1 MNQSGRVLPKKTQ
14 KKNKKTDKQNPDEIR
29 TATQLIKK
37 SNYDQYNLINQFD
50 ENKIDKLIEE
60 IDEIMKDKDSYQIIK
75 YQHVLDLIFT
85 RFPNKNVFTQEPIL
99 QKQDDTLINLKPSI
113 LDPKFQEKINRKKEF
128 MMYKNKAPLDSVVK
142 NDEYK
147 DKKLDYILN
156 NEIEKKCGK
165 FELTS
170 TQKFLKRFLN
180 PRNPYRSM
188 LLFHGTGVGKSCSA
202 VSIAEGF
209 LPELRKINKKVY
221 VLLNPSVK
229 ESFRK
234 NIFLKLKLDGDSED
248 VYEQC
253 TRDAYLKN
261 ITLKNTEKNRYK
273 IKKII
278 DQQINNSYEFMGYL
292 QFANMVESKIINK
305 IKQREDL
312 TKKEK
317 NERIM
322 TGIRQLFS
330 ESVIII
336 DEVHNIKQNS
346 GNDKE
351 EKKIT
356 SVLEE
361 VIRYA
366 ENLKLILLTATPMFD
381 VPDEIIY
388 ILNLLLLNERRGKMS
403 EKVFFKNNK
412 LIDSNINLFRYKT
425 QGLVSYV
432 RGENPIF
439 FPAKLYP
446 DEVIDINMMPTTTVI
461 NSNEVEIPENERISN
476 LQLVPAVMGKIQ
488 QEIYDQVLL
497 EDKDSFRSA
506 TVNCSNI
513 VFPSNE
519 DVLKSKYGKSGFNA
533 CFEKVGE
540 GTGIRSLKY
549 KPVRDFDFDNFVSSI
564 GDYSGKIET
573 ILDNIKKST
582 GVVFIYSRFVWSGII
597 PIAFCL
603 EKLGFSRYGSGGNLL
618 TGITPSKD
626 FKIKNVDTPR
636 YIVITG
642 ESAFDSESIYKQ
654 YLDIEKD
661 NADGSQVKVILGTES
676 AAEGL
681 DFKMIREVH
690 ILEPYF
696 HLSKNDQVI
705 GRGIRRCSHKQLDF
719 KDRNV
724 TVYQYAGVKHGEKGN
739 RPYTETVDF
748 DLYRKAELKDKNV
761 AKVTYELKKNSVD
774 CEINYPI
781 NTFFDE
787 KWNEPIVIRNS
798 RGSKKVITLGNSKNS
813 NGDYKNDFE
822 RDCNYEKCVYKCS
835 SSINNWDDNSTF
847 KYPDDILDLVFE
859 VQESVINILKKN
871 NAIHM
876 TDLLNHYEIMKLN
889 IKDEKEMLY
898 YALDDLIVSKR
909 EFINSFNMKCNVNRF
924 KDIYLLL
931 PVSMKDMT
939 PTLLEIIEGE
949 LEKKGKLHIDLKN
962 IFKQQELKDK
972 KPKPTEMV
980 NNNLEKIISDILKY
994 GAGKEFLYQLPISII
1009 NKLCEIVIPN
1019 KDNYRKLYYN
1029 LKALNFIMDKDHP
1042 IGFFT
1047 IDNKEIVFRYLNTEE
1062 TGAKPSFKTERIG
1075 EPIYNL
1081 AITDYKRKMP
1091 KKEKGL
1097 PKKLIAFFEYDDKKD
1112 VSLFKIKDNRDSSDE
1127 KRRTKRGAVC
1137 GTTSVNT
1144 ILNDYYK
1151 TVNNSVNEET
1161 ELLSIDIET
1170 RSNQTPENEIII
1182 KDTYSSI
1189 TDFPYY
1195 QDYINNNEI
1204 KITISGNRIFT
1215 NSDGKKTYSNF
1226 EFIRQI
1232 KDVNYDETT
1241 RKIKLILHTLT
1252 DDKVSLKGEFKNVSI
1267 KRKQKTRFQLCSKLI
1282 DAFVAKNTDKST
1294 PIVFSIIDTIL
1305 FLKKI

>member
-14 KKNKKTDKQNPDEIR
+14 KKTRKTTKINPDDIR
-29 TATQLIKK
+29 TARDLVKK
-37 SNYDQYNLINQFD
+37 TNPDQYNLINQFD

-60 IDEIMKDKDSYQIIK
+60 IDEIMKSKDTYQVTK
-75 YQHVLDLIFT
+75 YQHLLDLIFT

-99 QKQDDTLINLKPSI
+99 QKHDKTPLTLKPSI

-128 MMYKNKAPLDSVVK
+128 MMYKNKAPLDSVMN

-147 DKKLDYILN
+147 DKKLDFILN
-156 NEIEKKCGK
+156 SEIEKKCGK

-209 LPELRKINKKVY
+209 LPELRKISKKVY

-253 TRDAYLKN
+253 TRDTYLKN
-261 ITLKNTEKNRYK
+261 IALKNTEKNRYK

-292 QFANMVESKIINK
+292 QFANMVENKIINK
-305 IKQREDL
+305 INRREDL

-317 NERIM
+317 ETRIM
-322 TGIRQLFS
+322 SGIRQLFS
-330 ESVIII
+330 DSVIII
-336 DEVHNIKQNS
+336 DEVHNIKQNA
-346 GNDKE
+346 GNVKE

-356 SVLEE
+356 SVLEN
-361 VIRYA
+361 VIEYA

-412 LIDSNINLFRYKT
+412 LIDSKINLFRYKT

-446 DEVIDINMMPTTTVI
+446 DEVIDINLMPTTTVI
-461 NSNEVEIPENERISN
+461 NSNEVEIPEDERISN
-476 LQLVPAVMGKIQ
+476 LQLVPAVMGEKQ
-488 QEIYDQVLL
+488 QEVYNQVLL

-506 TVNCSNI
+506 TVNCSNV

-549 KPVRDFDFDNFVSSI
+549 KPVKDFDLDNFVNSI
-564 GDYSGKIET
+564 GDYSGKIKA

-618 TGITPSKD
+618 TGITPSTD

-724 TVYQYAGVKHGEKGN
+724 TVYQYAGVKHGESGS

-774 CEINYPI
+774 CEINFPI

-787 KWNEPIVIRNS
+787 KWNEPVIVRNS
-798 RGSKKVITLGNSKNS
+798 RGDKKVITLGNSKNS

-822 RDCNYEKCVYKCS
+822 RDCNYEKCVYKCN
-835 SSINNWDDNSTF
+835 SSISNWDDKSTF
-847 KYPDDILDLVFE
+847 KYSDDILDLVFE
-859 VQESVINILKKN
+859 VQEAVIKILKKN

-876 TDLLNHYEIMKLN
+876 TDLFNHYEIMKLN
-889 IKDEKEMLY
+889 VKDEKEMLY
-898 YALDDLIVSKR
+898 YALDDLIESKR
-909 EFINSFNMKCNVNRF
+909 EFVNNFNMKCKVNRF
-924 KDIYLLL
+924 EDMYLLL
-931 PVSMKDMT
+931 PLSMKDMT
-939 PTLLEIIEGE
+939 PTILEIIEGE
-949 LEKKGKLHIDLKN
+949 LEKKGKLHIDLKT
-962 IFKQQELKDK
+962 IFKNQELKEK
-972 KPKPTEMV
+972 KSTSAEKETK
-980 NNNLEKIISDILKY
+980 NNSDSMILDILKY
-994 GAGKEFLYQLPISII
+994 GAGKEYLYQLPISII
-1009 NKLCEIVIPN
+1009 NKLCETVIPN
-1019 KDNYRKLYYN
+1019 KDKYRKLYYN

-1042 IGFFT
+1042 VGFFT
-1047 IDNKEIVFRYLNTEE
+1047 IVNKEIVFRYLNNEQTS
-1062 TGAKPSFKTERIG
+1062 TKPSFKTEGIG

-1081 AITDYKRKMP
+1081 AITEYKRKMP
-1091 KKEKGL
+1091 KKDQGL
-1097 PKKLIAFFEYDDKKD
+1097 PKKLIALFEYDDKKE
-1112 VSLFKIKDNRDSSDE
+1112 VSLFKIKDNRVSNDE

-1137 GTTSVNT
+1137 VTTPFNT

-1151 TVNNSVNEET
+1151 TLHGKAVDESK
-1161 ELLSIDIET
+1161 LLSIEIEN
-1170 RSNQTPENEIII
+1170 RPDQSEENKIVT

-1189 TDFPYY
+1189 IDFPYY
-1195 QDYINNNEI
+1195 HDYKNKNEI
-1204 KITISGNRIFT
+1204 KINIKGISVLT
-1215 NSDGKKTYSNF
+1215 NKDGKKTTT
-1226 EFIRQI
+1226 ELDVIRQI
-1232 KDVNYDETT
+1232 EKIDYNETT
-1241 RKIKLILHTLT
+1241 KKITLT
-1252 DDKVSLKGEFKNVSI
+1252 LKSSDDKKKLYGELKNVI
-1267 KRKQKTRFQLCSKLI
+1267 INRKQKARFQLCSKLI
-1282 DAFVAKNTDKST
+1282 DAFVKNNTDKSAPT
-1294 PIVFSIIDTIL
+1294 VFSIIDTIL